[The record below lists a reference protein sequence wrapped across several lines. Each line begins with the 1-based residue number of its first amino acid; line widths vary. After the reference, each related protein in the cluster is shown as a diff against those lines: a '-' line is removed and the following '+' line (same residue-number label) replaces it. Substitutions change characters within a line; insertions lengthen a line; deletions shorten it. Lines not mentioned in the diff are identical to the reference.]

1 MLGSI
6 CRDPAVSVR
15 KEMVHIISGLLQQYP
30 DDKELSKIWAKC
42 VVPLVLDQEVKLQ
55 ESVLKVSTTE
65 WKVISWLTVFFVTF
79 IRLDLYLQVNLYTA
93 SYLH

>member
-1 MLGSI
+1 MLQVFGNS

-15 KEMVHIISGLLQQYP
+15 KEMVQIISDLLQQYP

-55 ESVLKVSTTE
+55 ESVLKVSITE
-65 WKVISWLTVFFVTF
+65 YKVSLVSQSAVCCLVVKVITSNA
-79 IRLDLYLQVNLYTA
+79 Q
-93 SYLH
+93 

>member
-1 MLGSI
+1 MGSS

-15 KEMVHIISGLLQQYP
+15 KEMVHIISDLLQQYP

-55 ESVLKVSTTE
+55 ESVLKVSIME
-65 WKVISWLTVFFVTF
+65 CKVMSWLAFLFVTY
-79 IRLDLYLQVNLYTA
+79 IRLNLYLQVNLYTVP
-93 SYLH
+93 SLH

>member
-1 MLGSI
+1 MGSS

-15 KEMVHIISGLLQQYP
+15 KEMVHIISDLLQQYP

-55 ESVLKVSTTE
+55 ESVLKVSIME
-65 WKVISWLTVFFVTF
+65 CKVKSSLAFLFLTY
-79 IRLDLYLQVNLYTA
+79 IRLNLYLQVNLYTVP
-93 SYLH
+93 SLH